1 MPKYTKLLTPS
12 EYEQLTA
19 DEKVE
24 YILDMAEILKR
35 DRDLPGKTGIP
46 LRIVPPDEPKTN

>member
-1 MPKYTKLLTPS
+1 MPKYTKLLTS
-12 EYEQLTA
+12 TEYEQLTT

-35 DRDLPGKTGIP
+35 DRDQSSKTGIP
-46 LRIVPPDEPKTN
+46 LRIVPPDEPKTD